1 MKEEMKRLRIEAEDS
16 KMQVAEME
24 NLLTKQQRK
33 SKIVK
38 AALIRSQSIVA

>member
-24 NLLTKQQRK
+24 NLLTKQ
-33 SKIVK
+33 
-38 AALIRSQSIVA
+38 

>member
-1 MKEEMKRLRIEAEDS
+1 MKEEMKRLRIEADDS

-38 AALIRSQSIVA
+38 AALIQSQSIVA